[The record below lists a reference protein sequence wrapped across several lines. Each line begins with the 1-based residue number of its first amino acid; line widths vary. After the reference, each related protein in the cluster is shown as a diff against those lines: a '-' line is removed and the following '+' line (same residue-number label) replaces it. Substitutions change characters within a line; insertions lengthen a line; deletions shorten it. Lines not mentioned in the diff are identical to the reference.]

1 MYKLISIIF
10 FILICILVI
19 MFVHLY
25 LIVAEISVEIKEH
38 KDLAHEFTHVVEL
51 LPEKPE
57 PVKISDEEFELVY
70 RVVAAEARGTDQQAM
85 IAICNVIQNRARLR
99 NMSLEQVLT
108 EPEQFAPPYTG
119 KISEEVSGAVNKA
132 LLHGA
137 KIVPDDT
144 EYFHAH
150 YVRPEWADRFTEV
163 YRDDWHV
170 FYADR
175 REK

>member
-1 MYKLISIIF
+1 MYKF
-10 FILICILVI
+10 CAMFILFLACYFFTYYIFNSVLDAAERDIMVMEIRQFEVMAQVRYGIPAKVI
-19 MFVHLY
+19 
-25 LIVAEISVEIKEH
+25 
-38 KDLAHEFTHVVEL
+38 DTEL
-51 LPEKPE
+51 TE
-57 PVKISDEEFELVY
+57 

-85 IAICNVIQNRARLR
+85 IAVCNVIQNRTKLR
-99 NMSLEQVLT
+99 NMSIEQVLT
-108 EPEQFAPPYTG
+108 EPAQFASPYTG
-119 KISEEVSGAVNKA
+119 KISDEVSGAVNKA

-150 YVRPEWADRFTEV
+150 YVHPEWAGRFTEV